1 MSFPNGTT
9 VSVPERVAFVNLN
22 SGKVFFDCHPS
33 EARAAML
40 AVTDMRAN
48 GSPEARQQK
57 KEAEELKAIVD
68 KVLASGARQHHVELV
83 GEPDGSLTTEFV
95 NGQMHNIERQDR
107 LVDYILVNANL
118 YGWFRSLGN
127 VVFESYTQKDVLM
140 SGRFGR
146 LWGHAELVV
155 RAACK
160 PNEIY
165 FISSSDEGMA
175 LLYTRCR
182 ITYKPATKTSLGDVL
197 DKLRKLGDDLCVI
210 GNQVAE
216 LTKQNAISVPGS
228 ETSPA
233 NPSTGLSIEA
243 CKGI

>member
-68 KVLASGARQHHVELV
+68 KVLASDARQHHVELV

-95 NGQMHNIERQDR
+95 NGQMHNIERQER

-118 YGWFRSLGN
+118 FGWFRTFGN
-127 VVFESYTQKDVLM
+127 TVFEAYTQKEVLT

-146 LWGHAELVV
+146 LWGHTELVV
-155 RAACK
+155 RAACR

-165 FISSSDEGMA
+165 FISSSDEGMS
-175 LLYTRCR
+175 LLFTRCH
-182 ITYKPATKTSLGDVL
+182 ITYKAAPQTDIGDVL
-197 DKLRKLGDDLCVI
+197 EKIRKLGDDLSTI
-210 GNQVAE
+210 SSQVAQ
-216 LTKQNAISVPGS
+216 LSKQQVEPPIF
-228 ETSPA
+228 SPVR
-233 NPSTGLSIEA
+233 GRLSNRIRND
-243 CKGI
+243 